1 MKVNVTTKKLNQINV
16 IIINFIFYM
25 HGVVVIPHY
34 LDLAEGKQ
42 DFSFGWKMTQSES
55 DKVNATQ
62 DGIGT
67 TEIKLICLLCRK
79 VPKIEMLLFPP
90 KIRDA
95 TNLSNICCMCHV
107 NKL

>member
-1 MKVNVTTKKLNQINV
+1 
-16 IIINFIFYM
+16 M

-79 VPKIEMLLFPP
+79 VPKI
-90 KIRDA
+90 RDV
-95 TNLSNICCMCHV
+95 TFSP
-107 NKL
+107 